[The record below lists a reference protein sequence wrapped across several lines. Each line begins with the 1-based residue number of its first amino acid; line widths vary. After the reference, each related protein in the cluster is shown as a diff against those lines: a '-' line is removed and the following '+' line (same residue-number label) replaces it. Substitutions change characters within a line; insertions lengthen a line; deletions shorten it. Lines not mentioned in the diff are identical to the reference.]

1 MFEFIKNIKVK
12 ILNLLYKE
20 EDSLKRSNFLMGAL
34 SFAESSFFPIPPD
47 FFIFPLVIRR
57 PERWLKM
64 ALIVTISSVVGG
76 MFGYLIGFVFFE
88 FLGRPLI
95 AFYHLE
101 NQIQVVGD
109 LFEKNAFLAIFT
121 AAFTPIPY
129 KVFTIA
135 GGLFQINLFSFILA
149 SILGRGGRFFAVS
162 YASKFFGKK
171 FGEVAIKYF
180 NWITA
185 LIAFV
190 VIVFVLMQI
199 F

>member
-1 MFEFIKNIKVK
+1 MFQYLKNLREK
-12 ILNLLYKE
+12 ILDLLYKE
-20 EDSLKRSNFLMGAL
+20 ENSEKKSNLLMGAL

-47 FFIFPLVIRR
+47 FFIFPLVIRK

-64 ALIVTISSVVGG
+64 AVIVTISSVIGG
-76 MFGYLIGFVFFE
+76 LFGYLIGFTFFE
-88 FLGRPLI
+88 WIGKPLV

-101 NQIQVVGD
+101 SRVNEVGV
-109 LFEKNAFLAIFT
+109 LFQKNAFLAIFT

-135 GGLFQINLFSFILA
+135 GGLFEINIFSFILA

-162 YASKFFGKK
+162 YASKFFGKR
-171 FGEVAIKYF
+171 FGEIAIKYF

-185 LIAFV
+185 LVAFV
-190 VIVFVLMQI
+190 VVTFFIMQI